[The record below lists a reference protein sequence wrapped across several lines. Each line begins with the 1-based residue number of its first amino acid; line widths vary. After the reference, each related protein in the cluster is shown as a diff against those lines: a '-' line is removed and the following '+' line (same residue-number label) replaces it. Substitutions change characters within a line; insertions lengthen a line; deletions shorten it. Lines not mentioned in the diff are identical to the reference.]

1 MNEPENTITAAQAQ
15 ATFDA
20 MALVTDAI
28 AGDAFADELLLLL
41 ESLASV
47 DSLAAVFFPVSGRP
61 QLLFERT
68 RQGVVGKQASMA
80 HYLEGAYLLDP
91 FYKHCQRELE
101 SGFYRLADLAPDNF
115 FQSAYFQ
122 QYYRFA
128 NFADECGFLL
138 RQPKADAELSGY
150 IHLSLASGHGFT
162 EDSLAALASMAA
174 WFLAVMKM
182 HWRGLGVSSDNGLH
196 RQLQQAFDNF
206 GRSLLTQREAEIAHL
221 LLHGHST
228 RSMADRLA
236 ISTETIKVHK
246 RHLYQKLDIGSQ
258 SELFSLFLQ
267 ALAHANEV
275 DDSDPLALLNSRL

>member
-1 MNEPENTITAAQAQ
+1 MNEPENTVTAPRAQ
-15 ATFDA
+15 TIFDA
-20 MALVTDAI
+20 MARVTDAMG
-28 AGDAFADELLLLL
+28 GDAFADELLSLL
-41 ESLASV
+41 ESQASV

-68 RQGVVGKQASMA
+68 RQGVVGKKASMA

-91 FYKHCQRELE
+91 FYKHGQRALD

-128 NFADECGFLL
+128 NFSDECGFLL
-138 RQPKADAELSGY
+138 RQHKADAELLGY
-150 IHLSLASGHGFT
+150 IHLSLASCHGFA
-162 EDSLAALASMAA
+162 EDGLEVLRSMAP
-174 WFLAVMKM
+174 WFLSVMKR
-182 HWRGLGVSSDNGLH
+182 HWCGLGMATDSSLH
-196 RQLQQAFDNF
+196 RQLQLAFDNF
-206 GRSLLTQREAEIAHL
+206 GRSLLTQREAEVAHL

-267 ALAHANEV
+267 ALAHADEV
-275 DDSDPLALLNSRL
+275 DDSDPLTLLNSRL